1 MLLDLIFL
9 ITEFLMKKESKSA
22 IKKYLGTQ
30 VNEM

>member
-9 ITEFLMKKESKSA
+9 ITEFFMKKETKSV
-22 IKKYLGTQ
+22 IRNYLGTQ